1 MEPRRPP
8 PKTTS
13 LWNRIENTG
22 FLTKPFFLLIIPFFF
37 IAGLCIYN
45 QLDHTAGH
53 CPTLPAGW
61 RVSPDPWEG
70 HSQTRRGVI
79 FSGHSSASHLP
90 GRLHHRQPP
99 DPDQPS
105 TPLTATASRSSSSL
119 SPPASTPNSPPTH
132 PGRRSPHRSLR
143 AHQRMVRH
151 GQDRQ
156 DQDVRSVSDQTDS
169 SSMRFRI
176 SSTANKYSSASS
188 CESSQLR
195 ERLEESTEFE
205 SHRRMTFSA
214 ASNRSVGGCGGAA
227 WWWPVVVGVGGG
239 RGIWERGGRSMR
251 ERGENK
257 ENRVFSFHM
266 NFMVLADV
274 SSFDLLL

>member
-1 MEPRRPP
+1 
-8 PKTTS
+8 
-13 LWNRIENTG
+13 
-22 FLTKPFFLLIIPFFF
+22 
-37 IAGLCIYN
+37 
-45 QLDHTAGH
+45 
-53 CPTLPAGW
+53 
-61 RVSPDPWEG
+61 
-70 HSQTRRGVI
+70 
-79 FSGHSSASHLP
+79 
-90 GRLHHRQPP
+90 
-99 DPDQPS
+99 
-105 TPLTATASRSSSSL
+105 
-119 SPPASTPNSPPTH
+119 
-132 PGRRSPHRSLR
+132 
-143 AHQRMVRH
+143 MVRH